1 VSPQPSRRAPTPSV
15 ELVLYVSTS
24 SSYAASATRNCEA
37 LLARFDRRAVR
48 LEICDVNAHPDR
60 AETDGI
66 CFTPVLLKKLPL
78 PRTYILG
85 DLSNTAAL
93 VDLLVSC
100 GVEPLDDGP
109 QKNSHGRSRL

>member
-1 VSPQPSRRAPTPSV
+1 MN
-15 ELVLYVSTS
+15 E
-24 SSYAASATRNCEA
+24 
-37 LLARFDRRAVR
+37 
-48 LEICDVNAHPDR
+48 HPDR

-66 CFTPVLLKKLPL
+66 CFTPVLLKKQPL

-93 VDLLVSC
+93 VDLLVAC

-109 QKNSHGRSRL
+109 QKNSRRRAGL

>member
-1 VSPQPSRRAPTPSV
+1 M
-15 ELVLYVSTS
+15 LYVSAA

-48 LEICDVNAHPDR
+48 LEICDVSEHPDR

-66 CFTPVLLKKLPL
+66 CFTPVLLKKQPL

-100 GVEPLDDGP
+100 GVDPVDDHAE
-109 QKNSHGRSRL
+109 KDSHGRSGL

>member
-1 VSPQPSRRAPTPSV
+1 VSPHRRGATVPV
-15 ELVLYVSTS
+15 ELVLYVSTA

-37 LLARFDRRAVR
+37 LLARFDARTVH
-48 LEICDVNAHPDR
+48 LEICDVSRHPDR

-66 CFTPVLLKKLPL
+66 CFTPVLLKKEPL

-85 DLSNTAAL
+85 DLSDTAAL

-100 GVEPLDDGP
+100 GVEPLDDHP
-109 QKNSHGRSRL
+109 QKDSHRRSRL